1 MKHTLI
7 LFCSGILSLILA
19 TSSAISGRTQTQATR
34 VVANSFPGADIG
46 AKINA
51 ADKALGQR
59 PGEIVVQGG
68 GMIATQVVIS
78 PGHVLRVQ
86 PGTYA
91 ANTAGV
97 PILLKSGSSLIGSG
111 WESIILES
119 TAQGQFTVIGAYNGT
134 VTNGAADTNVTIRD
148 IQVKGANPGLY
159 SAPPAISLGNCSNC
173 VVDHVWMNGT
183 RSIGI
188 AVGGASFTGHWAENV
203 RVVNSLF
210 TRVASQ
216 NLALV
221 NGRNIVFEGNRFIA
235 PGQRGGPGNTSID
248 LEPNQ
253 SSDRMEDVIIR
264 NNLIDHRGSEM
275 PVTGNGIVVQEG
287 PGTPHIRNILVEN
300 NTIIGG
306 ENRGNIYSALSN
318 GIYLIGMVQDVIVRN
333 NTVTR
338 TGQAGIR
345 ISGSRITVTNNKLT
359 DVGGGGI
366 PGFLVEG
373 LVDSRIERNTLIY
386 TGNGPV
392 DKRMAFTGTNVRN
405 VFSNNSGF
413 EIEGSA
419 R

>member
-34 VVANSFPGADIG
+34 VVANSFQGADIG